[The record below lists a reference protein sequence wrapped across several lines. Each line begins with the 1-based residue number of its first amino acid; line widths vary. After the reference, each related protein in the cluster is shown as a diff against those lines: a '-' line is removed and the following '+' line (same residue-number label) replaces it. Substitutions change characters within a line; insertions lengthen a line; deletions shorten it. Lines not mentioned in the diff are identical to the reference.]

1 KSVTATF
8 TAQYTLWLTTI
19 GAGSITPV
27 PTPTA
32 GKYADGAN
40 VTLTA
45 TPASGS
51 LFTGW
56 SGDCSGSANPCTVK
70 MDGTKSVTA
79 TFTALPP
86 PPPPAPTTCDDKIKV
101 LQTKVAA
108 DKHPWRYEHQ
118 LKAALRLYAADLVEL
133 PKAKAKVG
141 ERDRRYVRA
150 LKEFTDGKAALCGGR
165 YWHAH

>member
-1 KSVTATF
+1 M
-8 TAQYTLWLTTI
+8 
-19 GAGSITPV
+19 G
-27 PTPTA
+27 
-32 GKYADGAN
+32 
-40 VTLTA
+40 
-45 TPASGS
+45 
-51 LFTGW
+51 
-56 SGDCSGSANPCTVK
+56 VK
-70 MDGTKSVTA
+70 A

-86 PPPPAPTTCDDKIKV
+86 PPPPAPTTCDDKIKD

-165 YWHAH
+165 YWHAHHDLWESYYIAHEILKQHRR